1 MGLHAGTYWTIS
13 QILITNYLYLSIPLA
28 VYCQKV
34 ASLAKERVE
43 NSTMLQLAQR
53 FWVSEQGQDLTE
65 YGLLLAFVVLAAAGI
80 FLVNGNSLTGI
91 WVSANN
97 TVSQANSAAHA
108 S

>member
-1 MGLHAGTYWTIS
+1 MS
-13 QILITNYLYLSIPLA
+13 
-28 VYCQKV
+28 
-34 ASLAKERVE
+34 
-43 NSTMLQLAQR
+43 QLAQR
-53 FWVSEQGQDLTE
+53 FWTNEQGQDLTE

-97 TVSQANSAAHA
+97 TVSQANALSHG